1 MTLSRMFGMMVG
13 LVGIRVGGAV
23 LNLLSQILFARLFL
37 PQEVGVIFLGMSTA
51 AFFGLVATVG
61 YPWLALTQL
70 PRFATLGHQKIIRAF
85 HAAFLHDGAIAYVV
99 ICAVALAVSYLWPQ
113 TTAVHLAL
121 LFGCLAAPASML
133 MRYDS
138 AVANSQR
145 KFSLSYMPDFL
156 LRPVLLLGYVLTL
169 ERAGFHLSVVHAL
182 LAFVVCLHLSN
193 IIQAVLLGR
202 DGALLS
208 DLKYANSKLTAALRP
223 RAMSLAIVAA
233 VATSFADIV
242 TMVAGLLL
250 SSNELASVAVAVR
263 LAAMAGFV
271 IQVAQQ
277 LILPDLTAALTK
289 RDHTQ
294 AQNLLLRLN
303 LMTIATIAAALLGAL
318 LFGHWALAI
327 FGKAYISG
335 WPLLIAL
342 MIGQSIRAFSGMN
355 QQLLSIAGYQARTAS
370 ACLVAVV
377 FLIAGAIFGVRIF
390 GIQGIGYAV
399 IVAELVWSI
408 MLAAHAQILTGRR
421 GDIFWVLKHNS
432 KTKSL

>member
-1 MTLSRMFGMMVG
+1 MTLSRMFGMLVG
-13 LVGIRVGGAV
+13 LVGIRAGGAV
-23 LNLLSQILFARLFL
+23 LNLLSQIIFARLFL
-37 PQEVGVIFLGMSTA
+37 PEEVGIIFLGMSTA

-70 PRFATLGHQKIIRAF
+70 PRFTALGHQKIIRAF
-85 HAAFLHDGAIAYVV
+85 HAAFLIDGAIAYIA
-99 ICAVALAVSYLWPQ
+99 ICAVAIVVSYLWPQ
-113 TTAVHLAL
+113 PTAIHLAL

-138 AVANSQR
+138 AVANSLR

-156 LRPVLLLGYVLTL
+156 LRPVLLLVYVLTL
-169 ERAGFHLSVVHAL
+169 ELAGFHLSVIHAL
-182 LAFVVCLHLSN
+182 LAFVVCLHLTN

-202 DGALLS
+202 EGVLLS
-208 DLKYANSKLTAALRP
+208 DLKFANTKLTTALRP

-250 SSNELASVAVAVR
+250 PSNELAAVAVAVR
-263 LAAMAGFV
+263 LAAIAGFV

-277 LILPDLTAALTK
+277 FVLPDLTAALTK
-289 RDHTQ
+289 RDQVQ
-294 AQNLLLRLN
+294 ALNLLLRLN
-303 LMTIATIAAALLGAL
+303 LMTIATIAAALLGAV

-327 FGKAYISG
+327 FGEAYVNA

-355 QQLLSIAGYQARTAS
+355 QQLLSIAGHQARTAS
-370 ACLVAVV
+370 ACVVAFV
-377 FLIAGAIFGVRIF
+377 FLIVGAILGVKML
-390 GIQGIGYAV
+390 GMQGIGYAV
-399 IVAELVWSI
+399 IVAELMWSI
-408 MLAAHAQILTGRR
+408 ILAAQAQSLTGRR
-421 GDIFWVLKHNS
+421 GDIFWILKHSS
-432 KTKSL
+432 KMQSL